1 MSVKVKNLKN
11 GKFKVTMGKGDS
23 DVKDLN
29 SEELILFAAAR
40 GWRPNKNASKKEI
53 RLDRL

>member
-40 GWRPNKNASKKEI
+40 GWRPNKNASKKEKT
-53 RLDRL
+53 